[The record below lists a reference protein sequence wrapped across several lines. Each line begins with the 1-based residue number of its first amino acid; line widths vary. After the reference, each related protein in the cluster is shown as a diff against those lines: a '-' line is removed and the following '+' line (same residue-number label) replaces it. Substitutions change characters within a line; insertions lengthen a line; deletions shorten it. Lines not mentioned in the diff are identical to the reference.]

1 MFCRA
6 TGSATLTEPTTL
18 GALWAANPKLESVPG
33 LGDAATRALDLVL
46 ITSGGPTTRA
56 LIVGGVADGLPSDE
70 TGAQRELATRL
81 ADYPGATAGLVV
93 SNASPRASRDGQPQ
107 LEIGWRDP
115 SGTAIDVGQ
124 IAPGYGIP
132 NSGAFL
138 RPALNSAGDVL
149 EPLPLWWATLLALSS
164 IARYHPEEWS
174 AALARDKSQ
183 AAVPIEEAL
192 GIGRELLPWLLLGLL
207 RRP

>member
-6 TGSATLTEPTTL
+6 SGSVTLSEPTTL
-18 GALWAANPKLESVPG
+18 GALWAANPKLEVVSG

-46 ITSGGPTTRA
+46 ITRGGPTARA
-56 LIVGGVADGLPSDE
+56 LIVGEVARGLAADE
-70 TGAQRELATRL
+70 TGAGAELAARL
-81 ADYPGATAGLVV
+81 TDYPGAANGLVV

-107 LEIGWRDP
+107 VEIGWRDP
-115 SGTAIDVGQ
+115 SGTPIDVGQ
-124 IAPGYGIP
+124 IAPGYGML

-164 IARYHPEEWS
+164 IARYHPES
-174 AALARDKSQ
+174 VDRGAR
-183 AAVPIEEAL
+183 A
-192 GIGRELLPWLLLGLL
+192 
-207 RRP
+207 